1 MLRRWWWWCGARFML
16 LLLLML
22 LLFNRWWTG
31 FTFTQNNMPTTTI
44 TSTSSSVCFVYLPL
58 FLLYNIVFWGFN
70 IYIYCIIHISIRIG
84 NTIRVSLRNP
94 FPNAS
99 TSSIRR
105 KGKGCCCC
113 CYGLIAIWLLFFAR
127 DPIFFFK
134 VNKNHAT
141 NRCWLVLLLWLVLSR
156 FIHPRTVYILSIY
169 KIILHLRCFTHYL
182 SYWKRWNC

>member
-1 MLRRWWWWCGARFML
+1 
-16 LLLLML
+16 
-22 LLFNRWWTG
+22 
-31 FTFTQNNMPTTTI
+31 MPTTTI
-44 TSTSSSVCFVYLPL
+44 TSSSCSVCFVYLPL
-58 FLLYNIVFWGFN
+58 FLLYNIVFWGFYIY

-99 TSSIRR
+99 TSSIQR
-105 KGKGCCCC
+105 KGCCCC

-141 NRCWLVLLLWLVLSR
+141 NRCWLFLLLWLVLSR

-182 SYWKRWNC
+182 S